1 MLQPNVEM
9 TWEEMVE
16 KYPAQWVFVERTKG
30 NTSTIEA
37 GYVRYVCTD
46 DEMPDVLKF
55 CNDHFLDYDRER
67 TTVEPFTLGIVEGVY
82 ILNPLVFNQ

>member
-1 MLQPNVEM
+1 MGFRG
-9 TWEEMVE
+9 
-16 KYPAQWVFVERTKG
+16 KD

-55 CNDHFLDYDRER
+55 CNDHFLDYVRER
-67 TTVEPFTLGIVEGVY
+67 TTVEPFTLGIVEGV
-82 ILNPLVFNQ
+82 NVFSTH